1 MSDFSPP
8 GDPYGPRSSHGAER
22 VTRPPG
28 PASGD
33 ADAGDAGPARERWGP
48 LPDSPLVR
56 LAVRGSWQSL
66 LASGVVALILGVL
79 ALVWPGAT
87 LLAAGILFGA
97 YLLVSGI
104 VQVVSAFGTRMTTP
118 MRVIGVVSGAVGVL
132 LGLFCFRD
140 ELQSVLL
147 LALWIGIGWLFRG
160 ITQIA
165 GAAGDPDAPARGWQ
179 ITLGVVSLLG
189 GLVLLL
195 APLESITALT
205 IFTGVWLLG
214 LGLAEIVTGLSLR
227 ARTRRAG

>member
-1 MSDFSPP
+1 M
-8 GDPYGPRSSHGAER
+8 
-22 VTRPPG
+22 
-28 PASGD
+28 
-33 ADAGDAGPARERWGP
+33 
-48 LPDSPLVR
+48 PDSPLVR